1 MGLPSSVRLAGATP
15 FLALS
20 ALVIVCDQFTKALV
34 QQGLEAGRPVVLT
47 GFLNLAL
54 AYNRGAAFSLLND
67 ANGWQGPLF
76 TMIGLG
82 ASVFLLWLLM
92 RHEHQRLFAASL
104 ALVLGGALGNVLD
117 RLRYGHVVD
126 FLDFHWQWLAVL
138 FPGGHFP
145 AFNLADSAICCGAAL
160 WILDEWLRVR
170 HKT

>member
-1 MGLPSSVRLAGATP
+1 MRLPSSATLAGAAP
-15 FLALS
+15 YLLLS
-20 ALVIVCDQFTKALV
+20 ALVIFSDQLTKALV
-34 QQGLEAGRPVVLT
+34 QQLLEPGRPLVLT

-67 ANGWQGPLF
+67 ATGWQGPLF
-76 TMIGLG
+76 TLIGLG
-82 ASVFLLWLLM
+82 ASVFLLWLLL
-92 RHEHQRLFAASL
+92 RHGHQHLFAASL

-126 FLDFHWQWLAVL
+126 FVDFHWRWLAIV

-170 HKT
+170 HKA

>member
-1 MGLPSSVRLAGATP
+1 MRLPSSTTLAATTP

-20 ALVIVCDQFTKALV
+20 ALVVFADQLTKALV
-34 QQGLEAGRPVVLT
+34 LQALEPGRPIVLT

-54 AYNRGAAFSLLND
+54 AYNRGAAFSLLSD
-67 ANGWQGPLF
+67 AAGWQGPLF

-82 ASVFLLWLLM
+82 ASAFLLWLLV
-92 RHEHQRLFAASL
+92 RHGHQRLLAASL

-126 FLDFHWQWLAVL
+126 FLDFHWVWLALV

-145 AFNLADSAICCGAAL
+145 AFNVADSAICCGAAL

-170 HKT
+170 HKA